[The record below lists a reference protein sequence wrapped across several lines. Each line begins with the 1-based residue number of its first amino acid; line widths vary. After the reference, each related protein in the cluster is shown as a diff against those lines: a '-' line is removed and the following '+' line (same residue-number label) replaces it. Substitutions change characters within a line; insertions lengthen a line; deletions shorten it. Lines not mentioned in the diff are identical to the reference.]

1 MSSLKIGF
9 SIGSLLRPKDVLSF
23 SSLADK
29 KENVDSIWTP
39 ESWGKEAFSILG
51 AISQITERVKLG
63 TSIINIYS
71 RTPATIAMGTI
82 SIDELSN
89 NRMIVGLGASTPAII
104 ENFHGISYTDPLL
117 RMKEYIQSLRLLF
130 QTSNKTNYNGKIIKI
145 KNFAILEKSRGD
157 IPIYIAA
164 VNKKMIHIGLDYADG
179 LIFYLK
185 PYKEIKDMINCIN
198 DKSNFRKCLVLI
210 TSVSNKEPQK
220 AKVRA
225 AKTLAFYL
233 SVGQIYYNSLLTT
246 EFKRDIEEIFK
257 EYHNHGIER
266 ASQNVTN
273 KMLDELVVYGSVN
286 DCKHQ
291 IKRFKNLG
299 IDLPILQINPIK
311 DNNGELNYKDFLE
324 L

>member
-1 MSSLKIGF
+1 MKLKIGF
-9 SIGSLLRPKDVLSF
+9 SIGSLLQTKNVVEF
-23 SSLADK
+23 SSAIDK
-29 KENVDSIWTP
+29 LEHIDSIWVP
-39 ESWGKEAFSILG
+39 ETWGKEAFSTLG
-51 AISQITERVKLG
+51 AISQVTSNVKLG

-89 NRMIVGLGASTPAII
+89 NRMIVGLGASTPVII

-145 KNFAILEKSRGD
+145 KNFAILEKSRED

-164 VNKKMIHIGLDYADG
+164 VNKKMIHLGLDYADG
-179 LIFYLK
+179 LIFYLR
-185 PYKEIKDMINCIN
+185 PYKEIKDIINCIN
-198 DKSNFRKCLVLI
+198 DKSNFNKCLVLI

-220 AKVRA
+220 AKDRV

-233 SVGQIYYNSLLTT
+233 SVGQIYYNFLLTT
-246 EFKRDIEEIFK
+246 EFKDDVEEIFK

-266 ASQNVTN
+266 ASQKVTN
-273 KMLDELVVYGSVN
+273 KMLDELVIYGSIN

-299 IDLPILQINPIK
+299 I
-311 DNNGELNYKDFLE
+311 
-324 L
+324 

>member
-9 SIGSLLRPKDVLSF
+9 SIGSLLSPKDVISF

-51 AISQITERVKLG
+51 AISQITDRVKLG

-71 RTPATIAMGTI
+71 RTPATIAMGAI
-82 SIDELSN
+82 SIDELSA

-104 ENFHGISYTDPLL
+104 ENFHGISYANPIL

-130 QTSNKTNYNGKIIKI
+130 QTSNKTNYDGKIIKI
-145 KNFAILEKSRGD
+145 KNFAIMEKSHGD

-185 PYKEIKDMINCIN
+185 PYKEIKDIVNYINN
-198 DKSNFRKCLVLI
+198 KSNFNKYLVLI
-210 TSVSNKEPQK
+210 TSVSNKYPQK
-220 AKVRA
+220 AKDRV

-233 SVGQIYYNSLLTT
+233 SVGKIYYNFLLTT
-246 EFKRDIEEIFK
+246 EFKDDVEKIFK

-273 KMLDELVVYGSVN
+273 KMLDELVIYGSIN
-286 DCKHQ
+286 DCINQ
-291 IKRFKNLG
+291 IKRFKDLG
-299 IDLPILQINPIK
+299 INLPVLQINPIK
-311 DNNGELNYKDFLE
+311 DNNGELSYKDFLE